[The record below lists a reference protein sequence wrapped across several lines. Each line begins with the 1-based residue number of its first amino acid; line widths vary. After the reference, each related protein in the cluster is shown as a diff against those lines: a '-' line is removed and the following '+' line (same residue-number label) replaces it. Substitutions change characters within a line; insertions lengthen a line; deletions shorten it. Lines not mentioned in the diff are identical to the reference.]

1 MKISNNEG
9 STRNVPMLPKQL
21 MLLLIYF
28 KKRFLY
34 TYISNFH
41 IERSHTLKKLGITS
55 LGEPIVDLIATD
67 PSNSTYQQLLGGATV
82 NVAVGVRR
90 HGIPSYYLCKLG
102 MDERSKFA
110 EERLIEENVDITFC
124 SHHPNKRICSVYIH
138 LNQNGDRYFHSYVN
152 ETPDE
157 WITSE
162 ELNKKPFMNSK
173 IFYFGSGTLFHPIAR
188 KTTDQALQYAKEEN
202 MEIAFDTNIRLKRW
216 ESENQCRETILSY
229 VKRAD
234 IVKMAEDE
242 LLFLTETESL
252 VKGLEKIAELE
263 IPFLFITKG
272 KDGACA
278 VHKDIM
284 VHVPGIS
291 VNAVDTTG
299 AGDAFMAALL
309 SRFHDRGIPQN
320 EAQLTDYAEF
330 ANKAG
335 ALSATKFGSL

>member
-1 MKISNNEG
+1 MNK
-9 STRNVPMLPKQL
+9 
-21 MLLLIYF
+21 
-28 KKRFLY
+28 
-34 TYISNFH
+34 H
-41 IERSHTLKKLGITS
+41 GIIS
-55 LGEPIVDLIATD
+55 LGEAIVDFIATD
-67 PSNSTYQQLLGGATV
+67 SSNKTYQRLLGGATV
-82 NVAVGVRR
+82 NVVVGVRR
-90 HGIPSYYLCKLG
+90 LGIPSYYLCKFG
-102 MDERSKFA
+102 MDESSKFV
-110 EERLIEENVDITFC
+110 EEKLMNENVDISFC
-124 SHHPNKRICSVYIH
+124 SHHLNKRMCSVYIH
-138 LNQNGDRYFHSYVN
+138 LNQHGDRYFHSYVN

-162 ELNKKPFMNSK
+162 ELDQKPFLNSK
-173 IFYFGSGTLFHPIAR
+173 IFYFGSGTLFHPVAR
-188 KTTDQALQYAKEEN
+188 KTTDQALQYAKEAN
-202 MEIAFDTNIRLKRW
+202 SEIAFDTNIRLKRW

-242 LLFLTETESL
+242 LLFLTETATLDE
-252 VKGLEKIAELE
+252 GLEQIAKME

-278 VHKDIM
+278 IHKDTI

-291 VNAVDTTG
+291 VKAVDTTG

-309 SRFHDRGIPQN
+309 SCFHDRGIPQN
-320 EAQLTDYAEF
+320 EAQLVEYTEF